1 MVPAANPVH
10 HVAGVFNGIL
20 VDANML
26 GRALFYGAG
35 AGKLPTASAVVA
47 DILNIATGAARSTR
61 LHWSVGCE
69 NDMADVADRVCR
81 RCFVMEGCAKCA
93 EKTKEFF
100 GYDSYTVNGEN
111 STFAFISRPMNDRE
125 ADAAVTACKKTL
137 CWTMPVLD

>member
-10 HVAGVFNGIL
+10 HVDGVFNGIV

-47 DILNIATGAARSTR
+47 DILNIATGAAGANR
-61 LHWSVGCE
+61 LQWTVATADASASVE
-69 NDMADVADRVCR
+69 DRVCR
-81 RCFVMEGCAKCA
+81 RCYVMEGCAKCA

-100 GYDSYTVNGEN
+100 GYDSYKVDEEKG
-111 STFAFISRPMNDRE
+111 TFAFISRPMSGKE
-125 ADAAVTACKKTL
+125 ADAAVAACKKTL